1 MSLRCDASSLV
12 ALVGSSMYSGGG
24 ADRREDRALIDGCY
38 AEVLLPAADGAIQM
52 FGLGLGV
59 LVWLVYKPVV

>member
-1 MSLRCDASSLV
+1 
-12 ALVGSSMYSGGG
+12 MYSGGG